1 MFVKKEKSSYERK
14 IFKGFFIVSMVSLVI
29 VAIGGYSIYQRSMK
43 ERTDITM
50 EAMAAQVEYKIDTVV
65 DNVKKYYTEAA
76 ASAKLLELCGKNGQ
90 EVFYQELVEP
100 LKLLKG
106 PGYLTDF
113 IKGFTFIN
121 KKEGWIVS
129 NRGLYEWK
137 DLINADEVSQIFQLM
152 EQGWGNSGKWNI
164 SQIPPNPL
172 NRREVNLSGI
182 SWIEKIPLISKQTD
196 CIMIVNLDFDSIS
209 QLIQEGMGDYG
220 VTVLDQNGS
229 MIFSNEKAIAQYCMD
244 QPEVVRQK
252 VGLFSIREE
261 SAGTGKQMRVCKRQ
275 SDSSGWNY
283 LISFNM
289 DPVMEGAD
297 GILLLGGITAGS
309 ICIALALALIL
320 SRRMYSQ

>member
-14 IFKGFFIVSMVSLVI
+14 IFKGFF
-29 VAIGGYSIYQRSMK
+29 
-43 ERTDITM
+43 
-50 EAMAAQVEYKIDTVV
+50 
-65 DNVKKYYTEAA
+65 
-76 ASAKLLELCGKNGQ
+76 
-90 EVFYQELVEP
+90 
-100 LKLLKG
+100 
-106 PGYLTDF
+106 
-113 IKGFTFIN
+113 
-121 KKEGWIVS
+121 IVS

-164 SQIPPNPL
+164 SQISSNSL

-182 SWIEKIPLISKQTD
+182 SWIEKIPLNSRKTD
-196 CIMIVNLDFDSIS
+196 CIMIVNLDFDAIS

-229 MIFSNEKAIAQYCMD
+229 MIFSNENAIAEYCRD
-244 QPEVVRQK
+244 EPEAVRQK
-252 VGLFSIREE
+252 NGLFSIGEE
-261 SAGTGKQMRVCKRQ
+261 SSGKGRQMRVCKRQ

-309 ICIALALALIL
+309 H
-320 SRRMYSQ
+320 SRTEA